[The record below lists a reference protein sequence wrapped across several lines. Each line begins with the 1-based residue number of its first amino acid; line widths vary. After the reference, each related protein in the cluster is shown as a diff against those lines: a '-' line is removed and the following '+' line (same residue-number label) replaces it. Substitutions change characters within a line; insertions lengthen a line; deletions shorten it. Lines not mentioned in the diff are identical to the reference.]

1 MDSSRLVPGL
11 ESSRLV
17 PDPDAVAAWIDLN
30 ADLGESYG
38 NWRMG
43 DDAAM
48 LSVVTSANIACGFH
62 AGDPLTIRNTVRL
75 AVERNVVIG
84 AHIAYHDLVGFGRR
98 TIDIEADALEADV
111 LYQLAALDGIC
122 RSEGSK
128 VRYVKAHG
136 ALYHRMNSDPVQ
148 AAAVVS
154 AVCAYDPSLTLL
166 GAPVGETS
174 SAASDAG
181 AMVHGECFAD
191 RVYNADGVTLM
202 SRTLP
207 GSVLHDSDKVAAQ
220 ALSLAR
226 TGLFQ
231 SICLHGDT
239 PGAVSHAKA
248 VRETLEHTGFVVRP
262 FV

>member
-1 MDSSRLVPGL
+1 MDSSRLVPGPG
-11 ESSRLV
+11 SSTLAPG
-17 PDPDAVAAWIDLN
+17 PDGAGWIDLN

-48 LSVVTSANIACGFH
+48 LGVVTSANIACGFH

-75 AVERNVVIG
+75 AVAQDVVIG
-84 AHIAYHDLVGFGRR
+84 AHIAYHDLAGFGRR

-154 AVCAYDPSLTLL
+154 AVRAYDPSLTLL
-166 GAPVGETS
+166 GAPVGQTA
-174 SAASDAG
+174 SAASEG
-181 AMVHGECFAD
+181 GTTVHGECFAD
-191 RVYNADGVTLM
+191 RIYNADGVTLK

-207 GSVLHDSDKVAAQ
+207 GSVLHDSEAVAAQ
-220 ALSLAR
+220 AMSLAR
-226 TGLFQ
+226 TGRYQ

-248 VRETLEHTGFVVRP
+248 VRETLEHSGFVIRS
-262 FV
+262 FL

>member
-1 MDSSRLVPGL
+1 MDS
-11 ESSRLV
+11 
-17 PDPDAVAAWIDLN
+17 VAPWIDLN

-43 DDAAM
+43 DDGAM
-48 LSVVTSANIACGFH
+48 LDVVTSANIACGFH
-62 AGDPLTIRNTVRL
+62 AGDPLTIRSTVRQ
-75 AVERNVVIG
+75 AVARNVVIG

-98 TIDIEADALEADV
+98 TIDIEPDALEADV

-154 AVCAYDPSLTLL
+154 AVRAFDPSLTLL
-166 GAPVGETS
+166 GAPVGVT
-174 SAASDAG
+174 ADTATGAG
-181 AMVHGECFAD
+181 AKVHSECFAD
-191 RVYNADGVTLM
+191 RVYNADGVTLV
-202 SRTLP
+202 SRSLP
-207 GSVLHDSDKVAAQ
+207 GSVLHDSAEVAAQ

-226 TGLFQ
+226 TGRFQ
-231 SICLHGDT
+231 SICVHGDT
-239 PGAVSHAKA
+239 PGAVAHAGA
-248 VRETLEHTGFVVRP
+248 VRETLEQSGFVIRS
-262 FV
+262 FLEME